1 MTELPNSKNKG
12 NSYIF
17 KNVATLY
24 DLDRRIEYPLPIDKQ
39 DITVGRFDPENDQ
52 EKADVQIE
60 TDDIYMSHIQIHIFI
75 TPKDDGYFHKFTTDK
90 NAVNNVFFNGE
101 ETKKDQGG
109 IYPLENGNLLCL
121 PMTRIIVIDKDRTDK
136 KE

>member
-60 TDDIYMSHIQIHIFI
+60 TDDIYMSHIQISLMGRKRKKNKGANIHLKMAIF
-75 TPKDDGYFHKFTTDK
+75 Y
-90 NAVNNVFFNGE
+90 VC
-101 ETKKDQGG
+101 Q
-109 IYPLENGNLLCL
+109 
-121 PMTRIIVIDKDRTDK
+121 
-136 KE
+136 